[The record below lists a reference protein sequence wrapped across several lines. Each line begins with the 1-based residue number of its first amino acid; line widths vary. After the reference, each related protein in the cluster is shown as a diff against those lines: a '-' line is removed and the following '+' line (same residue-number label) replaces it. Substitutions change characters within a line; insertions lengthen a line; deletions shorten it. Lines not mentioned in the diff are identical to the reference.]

1 MGNVK
6 LDQEWVQ
13 LITEARKVGIQ
24 KEEISIFL
32 KEKGISEQLVETNN
46 NIETK
51 NI

>member
-13 LITEARKVGIQ
+13 LIIEARKVGIP

-46 NIETK
+46 RETR
-51 NI
+51 IYE